1 MDPELWVEKAEVGG
15 RGRFWTER
23 RGRAPGARLIVAGTV
38 EPQDP
43 GKRQGLSSC
52 SKEMKGSLQKKHSA
66 GREAGSSG
74 GAVEL
79 GLSSL
84 GAGAEDSRRGK
95 DETQQGS
102 AGGWLG
108 LHLEIGANLMPG
120 LP

>member
-1 MDPELWVEKAEVGG
+1 MGG
-15 RGRFWTER
+15 RGWFWTER

-38 EPQDP
+38 EPRDP

-52 SKEMKGSLQKKHSA
+52 SKEMKGSLQKEHGA

-84 GAGAEDSRRGK
+84 GAGAEDSGK
-95 DETQQGS
+95 GRDKAQQES

-108 LHLEIGANLMPG
+108 LHLEIGANLIPG

>member
-1 MDPELWVEKAEVGG
+1 MGG
-15 RGRFWTER
+15 RGWFWTER
-23 RGRAPGARLIVAGTV
+23 RGRAPGARLVAAGTV
-38 EPQDP
+38 GPRDP
-43 GKRQGLSSC
+43 SKRQGLSSC
-52 SKEMKGSLQKKHSA
+52 SKEMKDSLQKEHNA
-66 GREAGSSG
+66 GREAGPLG

-84 GAGAEDSRRGK
+84 GAGAEDSGK
-95 DETQQGS
+95 GRDETQQGS